1 MDNDILEQIYHRY
14 AGQVYLYLFSLC
26 HSHALAED
34 LMQETFLKALCSME
48 LSQDAVLPWLLRVA
62 KNLYID
68 AWRKQR
74 HHTEAKKE
82 QKSSEEELLNCL
94 IHKEQNRRL
103 YQAIQA
109 LRAPEREAVV
119 LYYFAGLSQ
128 ADIARQLG
136 MSHGNVRVMLH
147 RAKQR
152 LRNLLED

>member
-1 MDNDILEQIYHRY
+1 M
-14 AGQVYLYLFSLC
+14 
-26 HSHALAED
+26 AED

-74 HHTEAKKE
+74 HHTEAKK
-82 QKSSEEELLNCL
+82 
-94 IHKEQNRRL
+94 

-109 LRAPEREAVV
+109 LKAPEREAVV

-152 LRNLLED
+152 LRNLLQD

>member
-1 MDNDILEQIYHRY
+1 
-14 AGQVYLYLFSLC
+14 
-26 HSHALAED
+26 
-34 LMQETFLKALCSME
+34 MQETFLKALCSME

-74 HHTEAKKE
+74 HHTEAKK
-82 QKSSEEELLNCL
+82 
-94 IHKEQNRRL
+94 

-109 LRAPEREAVV
+109 LKAPGREAVV

-152 LRNLLED
+152 LRNLLQD